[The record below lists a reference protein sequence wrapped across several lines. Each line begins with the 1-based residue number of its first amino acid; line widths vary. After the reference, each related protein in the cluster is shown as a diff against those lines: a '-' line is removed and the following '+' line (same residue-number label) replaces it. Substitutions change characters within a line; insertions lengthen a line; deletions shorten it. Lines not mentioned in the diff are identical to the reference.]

1 MALPYRAFDGWALP
15 SPWGGDTS
23 AAPGTSSDS
32 LRSHFYS
39 LSCRWRFGDRRL
51 RSAACWRSSPSCSF
65 TDRDR
70 IFPDLKFPNLCN
82 VEAWSHVWAGEESGL
97 NAHSALW
104 PHEFAGSPRPFV
116 GSWANGV
123 APLQRS
129 SILYLISSIKYRV
142 DSYPPRKCSQMTGDI
157 VHWVIIKWFPPE
169 TTSCWNVTFKPQL
182 SVVSSTSYCFK
193 GVTAPPPPGSSR
205 EGDVLKRR
213 RWK

>member
-1 MALPYRAFDGWALP
+1 MALPYRVFDGWALP

-51 RSAACWRSSPSCSF
+51 RSAACWWSSPSCSSA
-65 TDRDR
+65 DRDK

-104 PHEFAGSPRPFV
+104 PHELAGSPRPFV
-116 GSWANGV
+116 GSWANGI

-129 SILYLISSIKYRV
+129 SMYKKKTKHNSRLTRSSFKYRV
-142 DSYPPRKCSQMTGDI
+142 DSYPPRKFSQTTGDI
-157 VHWVIIKWFPPE
+157 VHWVIIKWFPSE
-169 TTSCWNVTFKPQL
+169 TTAWKGSKWLMWNISFEQQL
-182 SVVSSTSYCFK
+182 SVLLTQ
-193 GVTAPPPPGSSR
+193 
-205 EGDVLKRR
+205 
-213 RWK
+213 